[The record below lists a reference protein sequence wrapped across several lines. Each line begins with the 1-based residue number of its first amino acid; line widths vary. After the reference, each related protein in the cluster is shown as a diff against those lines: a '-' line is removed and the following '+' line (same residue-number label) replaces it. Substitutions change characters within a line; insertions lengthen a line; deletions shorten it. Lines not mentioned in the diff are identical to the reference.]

1 MNIGGL
7 QKVTLLDYPGLVA
20 CTVFLGGCNFRCPY
34 CHNASLLDGRSQS
47 VMSEEELLRFL
58 AKRRGLL
65 DGVCITGGE
74 PLLQSD
80 LGPLL
85 RQIRDQGYRIKLDT
99 NGTNPA
105 RLKEFVRLRL
115 LDFVAMD
122 IKNAPRRYAE
132 TIGGVPF
139 RMKDIEESVSFLLS
153 GAIAYEFRTTVVS
166 ELHGETEFVEMAQW
180 LKGAS
185 HYYLQP
191 FENRGDVLCGTLHA
205 PTDEELA
212 AYLEIVRSYIPTAAI
227 RGRMIR

>member
-7 QKVTLLDYPGLVA
+7 QKVTLLDYPGFVA

-34 CHNASLLDGRSQS
+34 CHNASLLDGRSRG
-47 VMSEEELLRFL
+47 VLSEEELLRFL

-80 LGPLL
+80 LVPLL

-105 RLKEFVRLRL
+105 LLKEFVHLRL

-122 IKNAPRRYAE
+122 IKNAPKRYGE
-132 TIGGVPF
+132 TIGGVSF
-139 RMKDIEESVSFLLS
+139 SMKDIEESVSFLLS

-166 ELHGETEFVEMAQW
+166 EFHGETEFVEMAQW
-180 LKGAS
+180 LKGAA

-191 FENRGDVLCGTLHA
+191 FENRGDVLCGALHS
-205 PTDEELA
+205 PTDDELGS
-212 AYLEIVRSYIPTAAI
+212 YLAIVRSYIPTAEI
-227 RGRMIR
+227 RGRSI